1 MANTHLL
8 VFIIWKLLAKK
19 ILCIF
24 YEKSCVQNTTNT
36 ILHQRIEEITF
47 TLNIKPKK
55 CHLKESSGCGVK
67 GLEGTLQNN
76 EASN

>member
-1 MANTHLL
+1 M
-8 VFIIWKLLAKK
+8 K
-19 ILCIF
+19 
-24 YEKSCVQNTTNT
+24 NTTNT
-36 ILHQRIEEITF
+36 MLHQRIEEITF

-55 CHLKESSGCGVK
+55 CDLKESSGCGVK